1 MTADKYEQDLLR
13 RGKEFVYEQWRKLL
27 CIFVVGNDINTNQF
41 APQEVNSEKIR
52 TIFDNGYKLAMLQTK
67 ASLKKELFGSQEPS
81 QIDMIDRLIN
91 QIDDRLETHKCLVSY
106 SGSHDKSLYEDA
118 MKRNEDFLRYATED
132 VSKWGVKQM

>member
-41 APQEVNSEKIR
+41 TPQEVTSEKIR
-52 TIFDNGYKLAMLQTK
+52 TIFDNGYKLALLQSK
-67 ASLKKELFGSQEPS
+67 ASLKKELFSSQEPS
-81 QIDMIDRLIN
+81 QIDMIERLIN
-91 QIDDRLETHKCLVSY
+91 QIEDRLETHKCLVSY

-118 MKRNEDFLRYATED
+118 IKRNEEFLRYAEED
-132 VSKWGVKQM
+132 VSKWGDKQM

>member
-41 APQEVNSEKIR
+41 TPQEVTSEKIR
-52 TIFDNGYKLAMLQTK
+52 TIFDNGYKLALLQSK
-67 ASLKKELFGSQEPS
+67 ASLKRELFSSQEPS
-81 QIDMIDRLIN
+81 QIDMIKRLIN
-91 QIDDRLETHKCLVSY
+91 QIEDRLETHKCLVSY

-118 MKRNEDFLRYATED
+118 IKRNEEFLRYAEED
-132 VSKWGVKQM
+132 VSKWGDKQM

>member
-13 RGKEFVYEQWRKLL
+13 RGKEFVYEQWRMLL

-41 APQEVNSEKIR
+41 TPQEVTSEKIR

-67 ASLKKELFGSQEPS
+67 ASLKKELFSSQEPS

-91 QIDDRLETHKCLVSY
+91 QIEDRLETHKCLVSY

-132 VSKWGVKQM
+132 VSKWGDKKM

>member
-41 APQEVNSEKIR
+41 TPQEVTSEKIR
-52 TIFDNGYKLAMLQTK
+52 TIFDNGYKLVLLQSK
-67 ASLKKELFGSQEPS
+67 ASLKKELFSSQEPS
-81 QIDMIDRLIN
+81 QIDMIERLIN
-91 QIDDRLETHKCLVSY
+91 QIEDRLETHKCLVSY

-118 MKRNEDFLRYATED
+118 IKRNEEFLRYAEED
-132 VSKWGVKQM
+132 VSKWGDKQM